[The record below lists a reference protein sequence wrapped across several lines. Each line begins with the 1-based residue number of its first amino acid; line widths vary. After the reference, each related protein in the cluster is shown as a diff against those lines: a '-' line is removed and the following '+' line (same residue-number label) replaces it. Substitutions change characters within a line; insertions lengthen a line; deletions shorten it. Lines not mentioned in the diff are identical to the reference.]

1 MDGAGENGGRARLA
15 SNEVLE
21 RTNVRSTATA
31 GPVPFLLAT
40 GIRDDVPMPSS
51 PKPSEARD
59 HAFWSGRRVLVTGA
73 GGFIGSHLAERL
85 SREGA
90 KVRAFVRYNSR
101 NDYGWLDSFEPALLD
116 RVEVFRG
123 DLANPEAVANA
134 LDDQEI
140 VLHLGALIPI
150 PYSYQHPREFVAA
163 NVIGTLNLLEAAR
176 RIEIHRIVHVS
187 TSEVYGTAVS
197 VPIDERHPLRAQ
209 SPYAATKI
217 AADQLALSYKDSFGL
232 GVVVA
237 RPFNTFG
244 PRQSARAVIPT
255 IVSQAL
261 SRDQIELG
269 ATDPMR
275 DFLYVKDTVS
285 GLMCC
290 ARTEHIEGEVINLG
304 SGSEV
309 SIGELADLICRLV
322 GREMPIIHSSV
333 RLRPPKSEVERL
345 LADNEKASRLL
356 DWRPEIS
363 LEDGL
368 RRTIEW
374 MTGTIEEYRP
384 SIYNL

>member
-1 MDGAGENGGRARLA
+1 
-15 SNEVLE
+15 
-21 RTNVRSTATA
+21 
-31 GPVPFLLAT
+31 
-40 GIRDDVPMPSS
+40 MPDA
-51 PKPSEARD
+51 PKPSKSRD
-59 HAFWSGRRVLVTGA
+59 RAFWSGRRVLVTGA

-85 SREGA
+85 SGEGA
-90 KVRAFVRYNSR
+90 HVRAFVRYNSR
-101 NDYGWLDSFEPALLD
+101 NDYGWLDSLEPALLD

-134 LDDQEI
+134 VIDQEI

-176 RIEIHRIVHVS
+176 RSDINRIVHVS

-197 VPIDERHPLRAQ
+197 VPINESHPLRAQ
-209 SPYAATKI
+209 SPYAATKV
-217 AADQLALSYKDSFGL
+217 AADQLTVSYRESFGL
-232 GVVVA
+232 AVVIA

-261 SRDQIELG
+261 SLDQIELG
-269 ATDPMR
+269 ATYPMR
-275 DFLYVKDTVS
+275 DFLYVQDTVS
-285 GLMCC
+285 GLMSC

-309 SIGELADLICRLV
+309 SIGELVELICRLV
-322 GREMPIIHSSV
+322 GREVPIIQSSA
-333 RLRPPKSEVERL
+333 RLRPPGSEVERL
-345 LADNEKASRLL
+345 IADNEKASRLL
-356 DWRPEIS
+356 DWRPEVS
-363 LEDGL
+363 FEDGL
-368 RRTIEW
+368 RQTIEW
-374 MTGTIEEYRP
+374 MTGTLEEYRP